1 MHMKTASD
9 VAATKA
15 ENAGIR
21 EEREKKRYDLKTSLA
36 YDWPQCMSGR
46 AAEKTVESNIR
57 YAPGKELHHMN
68 HSG

>member
-36 YDWPQCMSGR
+36 YDWPQCMSVR
-46 AAEKTVESNIR
+46 AEKTFESNIR
-57 YAPGKELHHMN
+57 NAPGKELHHMN